1 MKAKI
6 ITSMAL
12 ATAMSSGCMTED
24 DPNRRAKMGAIAGA
38 IGGAVIG
45 HQVQGEYG
53 RYVGAA
59 VGALAGG
66 AVGNYMDQQ
75 HRELR
80 RALEDELRA
89 EYVTLERID
98 KDTIK
103 LSLSSEAS
111 FDVDQSR
118 LKSAFKPALNRVAGV
133 MSNYDQTV
141 IHIVGH
147 TDNTGSAE
155 HNQRLSERRAESVA
169 SYLRGHGISYGRLQT
184 YGHGEDEPRAS
195 NNTAYGRKLN
205 RRVELYINALVEGRE
220 RDARRSPY

>member
-1 MKAKI
+1 MKAKLV
-6 ITSMAL
+6 TSMAL
-12 ATAMSSGCMTED
+12 AATITSGCMTED

-45 HQVQGEYG
+45 HQIQGEYG

-66 AVGNYMDQQ
+66 AVGNYMDRQ
-75 HRELR
+75 HQELR
-80 RALEDELRA
+80 RALENELRA

-111 FDVDQSR
+111 FDIDSSTV
-118 LKSAFKPALNRVAGV
+118 KSAFKPALNRVASV
-133 MSNYDQTV
+133 MGSYDQTV

-155 HNQRLSERRAESVA
+155 HNLRLSQRRADSVA
-169 SYLRGHGISYGRLQT
+169 SYLSSHGVSYSRLLT
-184 YGHGEDEPRAS
+184 YGHGEDEPRATNS
-195 NNTAYGRKLN
+195 TEYGRKLN
-205 RRVELYINALVEGRE
+205 RRVELYINALVQGRE
-220 RDARRSPY
+220 QDARRSPY

>member
-1 MKAKI
+1 MKAKV

-12 ATAMSSGCMTED
+12 AAVMTSGCMTED

-45 HQVQGEYG
+45 HQIQGDYG
-53 RYVGAA
+53 RFVGAA
-59 VGALAGG
+59 LGALAGG
-66 AVGNYMDQQ
+66 AVGNYMDNQ

-111 FDVDQSR
+111 FAVDQSR
-118 LKSAFKPALNRVAGV
+118 LKSAFKPALNRIASV

-169 SYLRGHGISYGRLQT
+169 SYLSGHGISYNRLLT

-195 NNTAYGRKLN
+195 NNTAHGRKLN

>member
-1 MKAKI
+1 MKAKV
-6 ITSMAL
+6 ITGMAL
-12 ATAMSSGCMTED
+12 AAVMTSGCMTED

-45 HQVQGEYG
+45 HQIQGDYG
-53 RYVGAA
+53 RFVGAA

-66 AVGNYMDQQ
+66 AVGNYMDKQ

-111 FDVDQSR
+111 FAVDQSR
-118 LKSAFKPALNRVAGV
+118 LKSAFKPALNRIASV

-169 SYLRGHGISYGRLQT
+169 SYLSGHGISYNRLLT

-195 NNTAYGRKLN
+195 NNTAHGRKLN

>member
-103 LSLSSEAS
+103 HGDELVCSHEMCRKQGVKVCLMMMDVQESSCI
-111 FDVDQSR
+111 F
-118 LKSAFKPALNRVAGV
+118 
-133 MSNYDQTV
+133 
-141 IHIVGH
+141 
-147 TDNTGSAE
+147 
-155 HNQRLSERRAESVA
+155 
-169 SYLRGHGISYGRLQT
+169 
-184 YGHGEDEPRAS
+184 
-195 NNTAYGRKLN
+195 
-205 RRVELYINALVEGRE
+205 
-220 RDARRSPY
+220 

>member
-1 MKAKI
+1 MKAKV

-12 ATAMSSGCMTED
+12 AVAMTSGCMTED

-45 HQVQGEYG
+45 HQIQGDHG
-53 RYVGAA
+53 RYIGAA
-59 VGALAGG
+59 LGALAGG
-66 AVGNYMDQQ
+66 AVGNYMDKQ

-80 RALEDELRA
+80 RALEDELRS

-111 FDVDQSR
+111 FAVDQSR
-118 LKSAFKPALNRVAGV
+118 LKSAFKPALNRIASV

-169 SYLRGHGISYGRLQT
+169 SYLSGHGISYNRLLT

-195 NNTAYGRKLN
+195 NSTAHGRKLN

>member
-1 MKAKI
+1 MKAKV

-12 ATAMSSGCMTED
+12 AAVMTSGCMTED

-45 HQVQGEYG
+45 HQIQGDYG
-53 RYVGAA
+53 RFVGAA
-59 VGALAGG
+59 LGALAGG
-66 AVGNYMDQQ
+66 AVGNYMDNQ

-111 FDVDQSR
+111 FAVDQSR
-118 LKSAFKPALNRVAGV
+118 IKSAFKPALNRIASV

-169 SYLRGHGISYGRLQT
+169 SYLSGHGISYNRLLT

-195 NNTAYGRKLN
+195 NNTAHGRKLN

>member
-1 MKAKI
+1 MKAKV
-6 ITSMAL
+6 ITGMAL
-12 ATAMSSGCMTED
+12 ATVMTSGCMTED

-38 IGGAVIG
+38 IGGAVVG
-45 HQVQGEYG
+45 HQIQGDYG

-59 VGALAGG
+59 IGALAGG
-66 AVGNYMDQQ
+66 AVGNYMDKQ

-111 FDVDQSR
+111 FAVDQSR
-118 LKSAFKPALNRVAGV
+118 LKSAFKPALNRIASV

-169 SYLRGHGISYGRLQT
+169 SYLSGHGISYNRLLT

-195 NNTAYGRKLN
+195 NNTAHGRKLN

>member
-1 MKAKI
+1 MKAKV

-12 ATAMSSGCMTED
+12 AVVLTSGCMTED
-24 DPNRRAKMGAIAGA
+24 DPNRRAKIGAIAGA

-45 HQVQGEYG
+45 HQIQGDHG

-59 VGALAGG
+59 LGALAGG
-66 AVGNYMDQQ
+66 AVGNYMDKQQ
-75 HRELR
+75 QELR

-118 LKSAFKPALNRVAGV
+118 IKGAFKPALNRVASV

-147 TDNTGSAE
+147 TDNTGSASY
-155 HNQRLSERRAESVA
+155 NQRLSERRAESVA
-169 SYLRGHGISYGRLQT
+169 SYLSGHGLSYSRLLT

-195 NNTAYGRKLN
+195 NNTAHGRKLN

-220 RDARRSPY
+220 QDARRAPY

>member
-1 MKAKI
+1 
-6 ITSMAL
+6 MAL
-12 ATAMSSGCMTED
+12 AAVMTSGCMTED

-45 HQVQGEYG
+45 HQIQGDYG
-53 RYVGAA
+53 RFVGAA
-59 VGALAGG
+59 LGALAGG
-66 AVGNYMDQQ
+66 AVGNYMDNQ

-111 FDVDQSR
+111 FAVDQSR
-118 LKSAFKPALNRVAGV
+118 LKSAFKPALNRIASV

-169 SYLRGHGISYGRLQT
+169 SYLSGHGISYNRLLT

-195 NNTAYGRKLN
+195 NNTAHGRKLN

>member
-1 MKAKI
+1 
-6 ITSMAL
+6 MAL
-12 ATAMSSGCMTED
+12 ATVLTSGCMTED

-45 HQVQGEYG
+45 HQIQGDHG

-59 VGALAGG
+59 LGALAGG
-66 AVGNYMDQQ
+66 AVGNYMDKQ

-89 EYVTLERID
+89 DYVTLERID

-111 FDVDQSR
+111 FSVDQSR
-118 LKSAFKPALNRVAGV
+118 LKSAFKPALNRIASV
-133 MSNYDQTV
+133 MGNYDQTV

-169 SYLRGHGISYGRLQT
+169 SYLSGHGISYNRLLT

-195 NNTAYGRKLN
+195 NNTAHGRKLN

>member
-1 MKAKI
+1 MNAKV

-12 ATAMSSGCMTED
+12 AAAITSGCMTED

-45 HQVQGEYG
+45 HQIQGDHG
-53 RYVGAA
+53 RYIGAA
-59 VGALAGG
+59 LGALAGG
-66 AVGNYMDQQ
+66 AVGNYMDKQ

-80 RALEDELRA
+80 RALEDELSA

-111 FDVDQSR
+111 FGVDQSR
-118 LKSAFKPALNRVAGV
+118 LKSAFKPALNRIASV

-169 SYLRGHGISYGRLQT
+169 SYLSGHGISYNRLLT

-195 NNTAYGRKLN
+195 NSTAHGRKLN